1 MRTIPANQHP
11 LESEPETS
19 PSRHVKPVPGPTI
32 YIGLRAAA
40 VKRGLQLALA
50 LAMAA
55 GSVSAWEISS
65 PVVAPAASGDL
76 VKGFTP
82 RELDIPAQAMP
93 EVSAR
98 AALLASGDGAILW
111 SRKADQKRAMASI
124 TKIMTAVVALE
135 ESDLD
140 EKVEVPRSSS
150 FVGESTAYLKPGDT
164 LTMRDL
170 LAALLVKSGNDAAI
184 AVAEH
189 VAGSEE
195 AFVAKMNA
203 KATELG
209 LADTRF
215 ANAHGLDEAG
225 HRTTAS
231 DLSVLARYAMAN
243 PEFRRIVGAKEV
255 KIKVDGRTETLENT
269 NLLIG
274 NYRGVTGIKT
284 GFTDDAGYCVIDS
297 AERDGV
303 ALFAVVL
310 GTKGELQR
318 FRDARELLD
327 WGFAHYRPQQLASKG
342 TIIGESPVTDY
353 LDLTVPAAVDE
364 DARIPVLDVLGPITR
379 TVTMTTVD
387 APVKKGERIGVAT
400 FTQRGEVIATV
411 PLVATED
418 VAEPNPVQKV
428 GIAIVRGWRR
438 LTGAE

>member
-1 MRTIPANQHP
+1 MAPSSCSAGLFSGRT
-11 LESEPETS
+11 TC
-19 PSRHVKPVPGPTI
+19 
-32 YIGLRAAA
+32 IGLVGAV
-40 VKRGLQLALA
+40 VKRSVQLAIA
-50 LAMAA
+50 LVLAA
-55 GSVSAWEISS
+55 GSLAAREVTS
-65 PVVAPAASGDL
+65 PAVAAAAGVDL
-76 VKGFTP
+76 IKGFTP
-82 RELDIPAQAMP
+82 TELGIAAQAMP
-93 EVSAR
+93 EVTAR
-98 AALLASGDGAILW
+98 SALLASGDGAILW

-135 ESDLD
+135 EGNLD
-140 EKVEVPRSSS
+140 ERVEVPRSSA
-150 FVGESTAYLKPGDT
+150 FVGESTAYLRPGDT
-164 LTMRDL
+164 LTLRDL
-170 LAALLVKSGNDAAI
+170 LKALLVKSGNDAAI
-184 AVAEH
+184 AVAVH
-189 VAGSEE
+189 IAGGED

-203 KATELG
+203 KAAELG
-209 LADTRF
+209 LVDTHF
-215 ANAHGLDEAG
+215 ANAHGLDEPG
-225 HRTTAS
+225 HHTTAQ

-303 ALFAVVL
+303 TLYAVVL

-342 TIIGESPVTDY
+342 TIIGESPVADY

-364 DARIPVLDVLGPITR
+364 DARVPVLDVLGPITR
-379 TVTMTTVD
+379 TVTMTAVD
-387 APVKKGERIGVAT
+387 APVKKGDRIGVAT
-400 FTQRGEVIATV
+400 FTQRGEIIATV
-411 PLVATED
+411 PLVASED
-418 VAEPNPVQKV
+418 VSEPNPLQKV